1 MEIKAI
7 KPEVVL
13 PESKGPKDRPLELG
27 REFSG
32 LLKDYLSKVNV
43 AHLEAES
50 KVADLASGKEADI
63 VGTMISLAKAD
74 LKFRLLL
81 QTRNRVLSAYEE
93 IMRMQL

>member
-7 KPEVVL
+7 KPEVVFQEL
-13 PESKGPKDRPLELG
+13 KGPKDRPLELG

-32 LLKDYLSKVNV
+32 LLKDYLSRVNV